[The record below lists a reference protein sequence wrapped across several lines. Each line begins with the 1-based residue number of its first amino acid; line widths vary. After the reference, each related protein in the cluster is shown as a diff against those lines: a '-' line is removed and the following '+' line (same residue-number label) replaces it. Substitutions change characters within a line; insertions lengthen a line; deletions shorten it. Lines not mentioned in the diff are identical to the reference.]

1 MGKKYTNRVYGM
13 LPLNFSVKE
22 RVVPTVYRT
31 GEEGQL
37 EAISRSSAKV
47 ILSKFDM
54 GWLELQR
61 SKKLGIFTQDALRSE
76 CC

>member
-1 MGKKYTNRVYGM
+1 MNNLLSYYGLVDTKIRV
-13 LPLNFSVKE
+13 SVKDLP
-22 RVVPTVYRT
+22 VPTVYRT